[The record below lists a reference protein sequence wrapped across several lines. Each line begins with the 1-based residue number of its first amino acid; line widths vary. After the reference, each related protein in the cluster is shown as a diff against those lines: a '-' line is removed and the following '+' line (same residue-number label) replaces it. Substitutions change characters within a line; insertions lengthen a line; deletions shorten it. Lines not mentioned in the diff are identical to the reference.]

1 MPITFSASDAEAY
14 KVAQNSQS
22 TATAQMNPAY
32 DNSII
37 TIGRQII
44 NLEWW
49 DVCKFMYELMI
60 SYEICRGQW
69 KDS

>member
-44 NLEWW
+44 NLE
-49 DVCKFMYELMI
+49 
-60 SYEICRGQW
+60 
-69 KDS
+69 